1 MPRDYKV
8 SLDDILEA
16 VHRIMIYTSGMERAQ
31 FEGDLKTVDAVVRN
45 HEIIGEAAKN
55 IPPEVWRDQDQPPI
69 ALALAAVLVLTI
81 AMLAGGTKPER
92 PLMSFRVI
100 DTTQVQRTAAFLVHP
115 VFGCLPGRFLY
126 GRLT

>member
-16 VHRIMIYTSGMERAQ
+16 VHRIVIYTSGMERAQ

-55 IPPEVWRDQDQPPI
+55 IPPEVCAIRASHRSPWLSPP
-69 ALALAAVLVLTI
+69 
-81 AMLAGGTKPER
+81 
-92 PLMSFRVI
+92 SW
-100 DTTQVQRTAAFLVHP
+100 
-115 VFGCLPGRFLY
+115 C
-126 GRLT
+126 